1 MVTYSRDIF
10 EKFLGICSNKKKG
23 NNLKWYKSTQ
33 CIKWHILVNKFCSSN
48 RMTNSLT
55 IACQKTITYWQPSAP
70 THCKI
75 CLPWLCSNKIRIASK
90 RAYISFRVLLSK
102 RCLYMTSVYIFL
114 RYHYLILQGI
124 PIFSNCRRQR
134 GGALKNKEGYCD
146 RWNIIHNEYSFHP
159 ALSSRGLLQ
168 AEF

>member
-1 MVTYSRDIF
+1 MLSVGKQVFT
-10 EKFLGICSNKKKG
+10 L
-23 NNLKWYKSTQ
+23 L
-33 CIKWHILVNKFCSSN
+33 LVEWQ
-48 RMTNSLT
+48 SLWSLLVK
-55 IACQKTITYWQPSAP
+55 KTITWWKPSAP
-70 THCKI
+70 TRCTI
-75 CLPWLCSNKIRIASK
+75 CQSLVCSNKIWIASK
-90 RAYISFRVLLSK
+90 RAYIFFRVLLTQS
-102 RCLYMTSVYIFL
+102 CLQMTSVYIFL